1 MKKEGIEVVLHN
13 SNAVVY
19 MDKRIRELKEQVE
32 QALKRGKER
41 EKELQMDL
49 WASVKT
55 ILHILVMI

>member
-1 MKKEGIEVVLHN
+1 VKKEGIEVVLHN
-13 SNAVVY
+13 NNVV
-19 MDKRIRELKEQVE
+19 KRIRELKEQVE
-32 QALKRGKER
+32 QALKRGEER